1 MFDKYI
7 RGNILSENKIEVT
20 VKYLGYFRTLTG
32 KAEESIEINQDG
44 TIKDVVELICG
55 IHGDKLRNVFYKDGK
70 MKVSNALPSFMVSGR
85 GTSDVSKKLNDGETV
100 AILNPIAGGS

>member
-1 MFDKYI
+1 MTKF
-7 RGNILSENKIEVT
+7 LSEKKIKVT
-20 VKYLGYFRTLTG
+20 VKYLGYFRALTD

-70 MKVSNALPSFMVSGR
+70 IKESNALPGFMVSGR
-85 GTSDVSKKLNDGETV
+85 GTSDVSKKLNDGETL